1 MASTFHIS
9 IPESM
14 EKFVDNR
21 VKDKNFKSRGSY
33 VQELI
38 RQDQLRA
45 EKVKLTNMLLVGL
58 ASEHTTMTKAKW
70 DKLRDKTVSEI
81 SKNTT
86 AKNKI

>member
-1 MASTFHIS
+1 MANTFHIS

-14 EKFVDNR
+14 DGFINSR

-45 EKVKLTNMLLVGL
+45 EKVELTNKLLIGL
-58 ASEHTTMTKAKW
+58 ASKHTIMNKAKW
-70 DKLRDKTVSEI
+70 QNLRDKTVADI
-81 SKNTT
+81 SNIK
-86 AKNKI
+86 

>member
-1 MASTFHIS
+1 MANTFHIS

-14 EKFVDNR
+14 DSFVSNR

-45 EKVKLTNMLLVGL
+45 EKVELTNKLLIGL
-58 ASEHTTMTKAKW
+58 ASKHTTMNKAKW
-70 DKLRDKTVSEI
+70 QNLRDKTIADIENI
-81 SKNTT
+81 K
-86 AKNKI
+86 